1 MIPISAVILAGG
13 QSKRLGVNK
22 AFVHIGG
29 QTLIDRVIG
38 ALRELSDD
46 LIIVANEPG
55 SFQGLGA
62 RLTGDVYPGKA
73 SLGGIYSGL
82 LVARHDYA
90 LVVGC
95 DMPFLSRGLLRYMV
109 LVAPGYDAVVPF
121 YDNYLEPLH
130 TIYHR
135 AGLEAMREM
144 LEADRLRISELFRCQ
159 HIRQITVEEIA
170 SFDPQ
175 RLSFFNINTPQD
187 LQRAQEL
194 ALAEQKQA

>member
-1 MIPISAVILAGG
+1 VIPISAVILAGG
-13 QSKRLGVNK
+13 RSKRLGVNK
-22 AFVHIGG
+22 AFVQIGG
-29 QTLIDRVIG
+29 QALIERVISR
-38 ALRELSDD
+38 LRELSDD

-55 SFQGLGA
+55 LFQGLGA
-62 RLTGDVYPGKA
+62 RVTGDVFPGKA

-95 DMPFLSRGLLRYMV
+95 DMPFLSRGLLRYMI
-109 LVAPGYDAVVPF
+109 LVAPGYDAIVPF

-130 TIYHR
+130 TIYHKTS
-135 AGLEAMREM
+135 LEVMREM
-144 LEADRLRISELFRCQ
+144 LEADRLRISELFGRQ
-159 HIRQITVEEIA
+159 HIRQVTVEEIA

-194 ALAEQKQA
+194 SAQEAN

>member
-13 QSKRLGVNK
+13 RSKRLGVNK
-22 AFVHIGG
+22 AFVQIGG
-29 QTLIDRVIG
+29 QALIERVISR
-38 ALRELSDD
+38 LRELSDD

-55 SFQGLGA
+55 LFQGLGA
-62 RLTGDVYPGKA
+62 RVTGDVFPGKA

-95 DMPFLSRGLLRYMV
+95 DMPFLSRGLLRYMI
-109 LVAPGYDAVVPF
+109 LVAPGYDAIVPF

-130 TIYHR
+130 TIYHKTS
-135 AGLEAMREM
+135 LEVMREM
-144 LEADRLRISELFRCQ
+144 LEADRLRISELFGRQ
-159 HIRQITVEEIA
+159 HIRQVTVEEIA

-194 ALAEQKQA
+194 SAQEAN